1 MKLKQFSFKE
11 QYKLLYLSLMEAFS
25 GPSRCMTTEKFVGAY
40 QEQTCYANCGDVV
53 HTSSQSSEFE
63 VILTCRTNQ
72 IKYKL
77 ISFNNG
83 SILASSLC

>member
-1 MKLKQFSFKE
+1 MKIKQFCFKE
-11 QYKLLYLSLMEAFS
+11 QHKLLYLALMEAFS

-53 HTSSQSSEFE
+53 HKSSQSSEFE
-63 VILTCRTNQ
+63 VILSCRTNQ
-72 IKYKL
+72 INYKL

-83 SILASSLC
+83 SILASSFC

>member
-11 QYKLLYLSLMEAFS
+11 QYKLLYLSLMEAFN

-53 HTSSQSSEFE
+53 LESSQSSAFE

-72 IKYKL
+72 INYKL

>member
-11 QYKLLYLSLMEAFS
+11 QYKLLYLSLMEAFG

-53 HTSSQSSEFE
+53 LKSSQSSEFE
-63 VILTCRTNQ
+63 VILSCRTNQ
-72 IKYKL
+72 INYKW

-83 SILASSLC
+83 SILASSFC